1 MSTFDALAEFTQLE
15 MSEEDREKT
24 AFCTHRGLWQFK
36 RMPFG
41 LQNGP
46 SVFQRVTQTVLAPY
60 LWLFTLVYIDNIVVY
75 SVTFK
80 DHVEVL
86 VAVRGGDLVSLFEIF
101 QISVPVPVTMWRVP
115 FVKSSRHTQGSR
127 YRIASL
133 LMRLNYLAT
142 AEGSRTNRLCNCAKF
157 PTQQLKHSCGERSS
171 EVTIR

>member
-1 MSTFDALAEFTQLE
+1 M
-15 MSEEDREKT
+15 
-24 AFCTHRGLWQFK
+24 
-36 RMPFG
+36 
-41 LQNGP
+41 
-46 SVFQRVTQTVLAPY
+46 
-60 LWLFTLVYIDNIVVY
+60 
-75 SVTFK
+75 
-80 DHVEVL
+80 
-86 VAVRGGDLVSLFEIF
+86 VSLFEIF

>member
-1 MSTFDALAEFTQLE
+1 MKMRRSLEINSVMALGLE
-15 MSEEDREKT
+15 PSNCDGV
-24 AFCTHRGLWQFK
+24 ADSGGLGTGV
-36 RMPFG
+36 R
-41 LQNGP
+41 
-46 SVFQRVTQTVLAPY
+46 A
-60 LWLFTLVYIDNIVVY
+60 
-75 SVTFK
+75 
-80 DHVEVL
+80 EVL
-86 VAVRGGDLVSLFEIF
+86 VAVQGGDLVSLFKIF

-171 EVTIR
+171 EVTIG